1 MWFNPLMTW
10 LLRSPLHSVISSNTM
25 LMTYTGRKSG
35 KIFTTPMN
43 YLRMKDSRGEYL
55 LTTSLRERTWWRN
68 LRGGAAVTLQLQGK
82 NMPAQAEAH
91 EDEGVVISELEAF
104 CEQAPKMAK
113 YFGVKIEANGKPN
126 RDDVARAAQT
136 RVVVRTV
143 VR

>member
-1 MWFNPLMTW
+1 MWFNPIMTW

-104 CEQAPKMAK
+104 FEQAPKMAK

>member
-1 MWFNPLMTW
+1 MWFNPIMTW

-104 CEQAPKMAK
+104 FEQAPKMAK

-143 VR
+143 VS